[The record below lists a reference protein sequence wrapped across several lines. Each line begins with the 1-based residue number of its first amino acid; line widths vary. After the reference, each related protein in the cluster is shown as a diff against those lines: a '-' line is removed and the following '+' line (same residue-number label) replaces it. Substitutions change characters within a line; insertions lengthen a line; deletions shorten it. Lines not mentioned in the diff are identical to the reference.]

1 MHNMCFA
8 KKSYK
13 KIMQKN
19 YTKKSHTPRQ
29 SKKKYKIEVPF
40 SLFPKCIKRT
50 KKPKKLEI
58 CEKIYLLKK

>member
-1 MHNMCFA
+1 VVL
-8 KKSYK
+8 
-13 KIMQKN
+13 QKN
-19 YTKKSHTPRQ
+19 YAKKMQKISHTQ
-29 SKKKYKIEVPF
+29 TKAKKKHKIEVPF

>member
-1 MHNMCFA
+1 
-8 KKSYK
+8 
-13 KIMQKN
+13 MQKN
-19 YTKKSHTPRQ
+19 YTKKSHTQ
-29 SKKKYKIEVPF
+29 TKAKKKHKIEVPF